1 MFQKAGSG
9 AGTSS
14 PEDRSGTSSSRPRL
28 RRACPTPPTADDPPS
43 SGRPGG
49 QRYTRSRLKPRQTC
63 SPIPT
68 SRGRDIS
75 VRAEPLVS
83 RAWRI
88 LSLGSSTSRSLLE
101 YVPRMAG
108 SRRGQSRPTPR
119 VLAVREH
126 TRGAVLRCGHGGD
139 GCRSV
144 ATFGARLGAVGRTH
158 STGCRELF
166 CVLCGQRRRPS
177 VVGSSA

>member
-1 MFQKAGSG
+1 MSQKAGSG
-9 AGTSS
+9 SGTAS

-43 SGRPGG
+43 SGRQGG

-83 RAWRI
+83 TAWRI

-101 YVPRMAG
+101 YVPHMAG
-108 SRRGQSRPTPR
+108 SRRGQSRPAPR

-126 TRGAVLRCGHGGD
+126 TRGAVLRCGQGGY
-139 GCRSV
+139 GRHSV
-144 ATFGARLGAVGRTH
+144 AMFGARSETLD
-158 STGCRELF
+158 
-166 CVLCGQRRRPS
+166 RRFGVR
-177 VVGSSA
+177 